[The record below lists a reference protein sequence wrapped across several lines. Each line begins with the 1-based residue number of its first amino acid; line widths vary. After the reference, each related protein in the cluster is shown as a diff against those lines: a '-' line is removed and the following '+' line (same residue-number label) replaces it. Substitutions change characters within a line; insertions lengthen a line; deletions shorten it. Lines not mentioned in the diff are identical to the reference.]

1 MNVKVVH
8 VGGKKMDYK
17 LIVAQALKE
26 QIGEALPIEK
36 IVSLLENPKSAE
48 HGDIAFPAFALAKA
62 YRKAPQQIATE
73 LGASVTS
80 SLVEKIEVVGPY
92 LNFFLNKKEV
102 SAAVLA
108 EVLEKSGHYGDAEI
122 GENRNVP
129 IDMSSPNIA
138 KPISMGHLRST
149 VIGNSLANI
158 LKKVGFNPIKIN
170 HLGDWGT
177 QFGKLIVG
185 YKLWGSEEAVKKDPI
200 GELLNLYVRFHK
212 EAEEKPE
219 LDNDAREW
227 FKKLEDGDQEAQDL
241 WKWFREESLKE
252 FNYIYERLNITF
264 DSFNGEAFYN
274 DKMQEVIDLLEEK
287 NVLTVNDGATIVD
300 LEKYNLNP
308 ALIKK
313 SDGATL
319 YITRDLA
326 AAIYRKRTYDF
337 ALSLYA
343 VGNEQSHH
351 FKQLKAVLK
360 EMNYDWADDMQ
371 HIPFGLIT
379 QGGKKLS
386 TRQGKIVLLEEVL
399 DDAVASA
406 LEQIEEKNTDLPN
419 KELIAD
425 QVGIGA
431 VIFHDLKN
439 DRLNNFDFTIEE
451 VVRFEGETG
460 PYVQYTRARAMSILR
475 KSGIAGI
482 DTTIAYSL
490 DDAYSWDI
498 IKLLQSY
505 PDDVKRAYE
514 KFEPSVIAK
523 HAIHLAQAF
532 NRYYANSKVLVDDA
546 QRPARLALVQ
556 AVATILKED
565 LRLLGVESPDQ
576 M

>member
-1 MNVKVVH
+1 
-8 VGGKKMDYK
+8 MDYK
-17 LIVAQALKE
+17 LTVAQALNEQLGDALSIE
-26 QIGEALPIEK
+26 QI
-36 IVSLLENPKSAE
+36 VNLLEKPKSVE

-62 YRKAPQQIATE
+62 YRKAPQQIAAE
-73 LGASVTS
+73 LGESVTS
-80 SLVEKIEVVGPY
+80 PIVEKIEVVGPY
-92 LNFFLNKKEV
+92 LNFFLNKQEV
-102 SAAVLA
+102 SAAVLK
-108 EVLEKSGHYGDAEI
+108 EVLEQGAHYGDSMI
-122 GENRNVP
+122 GENKNVP

-149 VIGNSLANI
+149 VIGNALANI
-158 LKKVGFNPIKIN
+158 LTKVGFNPIKIN

-185 YKLWGSEEAVKKDPI
+185 YKLWGNEESVKEKPI
-200 GELLNLYVRFHK
+200 GELLRLYVQFHE

-219 LDNDAREW
+219 LDDAAREW
-227 FKKLEDGDQEAQDL
+227 FKKLEDGDEEALGL
-241 WKWFREESLKE
+241 WKWFRDESLKE
-252 FNYIYERLNITF
+252 FNHVYERLDITF

-274 DKMQEVIDLLEEK
+274 DKMQEVVDLLEEK

-343 VGNEQSHH
+343 VGNEQSNH

-360 EMNYDWADDMQ
+360 EMGYDWADDMY

-386 TRQGKIVLLEEVL
+386 TRKGKIVLLEEVL

-419 KELIAD
+419 KEVVAD

-482 DTTIAYSL
+482 DTTVNYHL
-490 DDAYSWDI
+490 DDAYSWEI
-498 IKLLQSY
+498 VKLLQSY
-505 PDDVKRAYE
+505 PTDVLRAYE

-532 NRYYANSKVLVDDA
+532 NKYYANSKVLADDA

-565 LRLLGVESPDQ
+565 LRLLGVKAPDQ

>member
-1 MNVKVVH
+1 
-8 VGGKKMDYK
+8 MDYK
-17 LIVAQALKE
+17 LTVAQALNE
-26 QIGEALPIEK
+26 QIGDALSIDQ
-36 IVSLLENPKSAE
+36 IVNLLEKPKSVE
-48 HGDIAFPAFALAKA
+48 HGDIAFPAFALAKT
-62 YRKAPQQIATE
+62 YRKAPQQIAIE
-73 LGASVTS
+73 LGETVNSPI
-80 SLVEKIEVVGPY
+80 VEKIEVVGPY
-92 LNFFLNKKEV
+92 LNFFLNKQEV
-102 SAAVLA
+102 SAAVLK
-108 EVLEKSGHYGDAEI
+108 EVLEQGAHYGDSKI
-122 GENRNVP
+122 GKNRNVP

-149 VIGNSLANI
+149 VIGNALANI
-158 LKKVGFNPIKIN
+158 LTKVGFNPIKIN

-185 YKLWGSEEAVKKDPI
+185 YKLWGSEEAVKENPI
-200 GELLNLYVRFHK
+200 GELLRLYVKFHE

-219 LDNDAREW
+219 LDDNAREW
-227 FKKLEDGDQEAQDL
+227 FKKLEDGDEEAQNL

-252 FNYIYERLNITF
+252 FNHVYDRLNITF

-274 DKMQEVIDLLEEK
+274 DKMQEVVDLLEEK
-287 NVLTVNDGATIVD
+287 NVLTVNDGATLVD

-313 SDGATL
+313 TDGATL

-343 VGNEQSHH
+343 VGNEQSNH

-360 EMNYDWADDMQ
+360 EMGFDWADDMY
-371 HIPFGLIT
+371 HVPFGLIT

-386 TRQGKIVLLEEVL
+386 TRKGKIVLLEEVL

-406 LEQIEEKNTDLPN
+406 LEQIEEKNSELPN
-419 KELIAD
+419 KEIIAD

-460 PYVQYTRARAMSILR
+460 PYVQYTRARAMSIIR
-475 KSGIAGI
+475 KSGLAGI
-482 DTTIAYSL
+482 DTTINYPL
-490 DDAYSWDI
+490 DDAYSWEI

-505 PDDVKRAYE
+505 PADVQRAYE

-532 NRYYANSKVLVDDA
+532 NKYYANSKVLADDA

-556 AVATILKED
+556 SVATILKED
-565 LRLLGVESPDQ
+565 LRLLGVQAPDQ

>member
-1 MNVKVVH
+1 
-8 VGGKKMDYK
+8 MDYK
-17 LIVAQALKE
+17 LTVAQALNE
-26 QIGEALPIEK
+26 QIGEALSIEQ
-36 IVSLLENPKSAE
+36 IVNLLEKPKSVE

-62 YRKAPQQIATE
+62 YRKAPQQIAAE
-73 LGASVTS
+73 LGESVTS
-80 SLVEKIEVVGPY
+80 PIVEKIEVVGPY
-92 LNFFLNKKEV
+92 LNFFLNKQEV
-102 SAAVLA
+102 SAAVLK
-108 EVLEKSGHYGDAEI
+108 EVLEQGAHYGDSMI
-122 GENRNVP
+122 GENKNVP

-149 VIGNSLANI
+149 VIGNALANI
-158 LKKVGFNPIKIN
+158 LTKVGFNPIKIN

-185 YKLWGSEEAVKKDPI
+185 YKLWGSEEAVKENPI
-200 GELLNLYVRFHK
+200 GELLRLYVQFHE

-219 LDNDAREW
+219 LDDAAREW
-227 FKKLEDGDQEAQDL
+227 FKKLEDGDEEALGL
-241 WKWFREESLKE
+241 WKWFRDESLKE
-252 FNYIYERLNITF
+252 FNHVYERLDITF

-274 DKMQEVIDLLEEK
+274 DKMQEVVDLLEEK

-343 VGNEQSHH
+343 VGNEQSNH

-360 EMNYDWADDMQ
+360 EMGYDWADDMY

-386 TRQGKIVLLEEVL
+386 TRKGKIVLLEEVL

-419 KELIAD
+419 KEVVAD

-482 DTTIAYSL
+482 DTTVNYHL
-490 DDAYSWDI
+490 DDAYSWEI
-498 IKLLQSY
+498 VKLLQSY
-505 PDDVKRAYE
+505 PTDVLRAYE

-532 NRYYANSKVLVDDA
+532 NKYYANSKVLADDA

-556 AVATILKED
+556 SVATILKED
-565 LRLLGVESPDQ
+565 LRLLGVKAPDRKSVV
-576 M
+576 

>member
-1 MNVKVVH
+1 
-8 VGGKKMDYK
+8 MDYK
-17 LIVAQALKE
+17 LTVAQALNE
-26 QIGEALPIEK
+26 QIGEALSIEQ
-36 IVSLLENPKSAE
+36 IVNLLEKPKSVD

-62 YRKAPQQIATE
+62 YRKAPQQIAIE
-73 LGASVTS
+73 LGETVISPI
-80 SLVEKIEVVGPY
+80 VEKIEVVGPY
-92 LNFFLNKKEV
+92 LNFFLNKQEV
-102 SAAVLA
+102 SAAVLK
-108 EVLEKSGHYGDAEI
+108 EVLEQGAHYGDSMI

-149 VIGNSLANI
+149 VIGNALANI
-158 LKKVGFNPIKIN
+158 LTKVGFNPIKIN

-185 YKLWGSEEAVKKDPI
+185 YKLWGSEEAVKENPI
-200 GELLNLYVRFHK
+200 GELLRLYVKFHE

-219 LDNDAREW
+219 LDDNAREW
-227 FKKLEDGDQEAQDL
+227 FKKLEDGDDEAQNL

-252 FNYIYERLNITF
+252 FNHVYDRLNITF

-274 DKMQEVIDLLEEK
+274 DKMQEVVDLLEEK
-287 NVLTVNDGATIVD
+287 NVLTVNDGATLVD

-326 AAIYRKRTYDF
+326 AAIYRKRMYDF

-343 VGNEQSHH
+343 VGNEQSNH

-360 EMNYDWADDMQ
+360 EMGFDWADDMY
-371 HIPFGLIT
+371 HVPFGLIT

-386 TRQGKIVLLEEVL
+386 TRKGKIVLLEEVL

-406 LEQIEEKNTDLPN
+406 LEQIEEKNSDLPN
-419 KELIAD
+419 KEIIAD

-460 PYVQYTRARAMSILR
+460 PYVQYTRARAMSIIR
-475 KSGIAGI
+475 KSGLAGI
-482 DTTIAYSL
+482 DTTINYPL
-490 DDAYSWDI
+490 DDAYSWEI
-498 IKLLQSY
+498 IKLLQNY
-505 PDDVKRAYE
+505 PADVQRAYE

-532 NRYYANSKVLVDDA
+532 NKYYANSKVLADDA
-546 QRPARLALVQ
+546 QKPARLALVQ
-556 AVATILKED
+556 SVATILKED
-565 LRLLGVESPDQ
+565 LRLLGVQAPDQ

>member
-1 MNVKVVH
+1 
-8 VGGKKMDYK
+8 MDYK
-17 LIVAQALKE
+17 LGVAQALKE
-26 QIGEALPIEK
+26 QIGDALPIEN

-62 YRKAPQQIATE
+62 FRKAPQQIATE
-73 LGASVTS
+73 LGETVHSPI
-80 SLVEKIEVVGPY
+80 VEKIEVVGPY

-102 SAAVLA
+102 SAAVLK
-108 EVLEKSGHYGDAEI
+108 EILEKGPHYGDADI
-122 GENRNVP
+122 GGNRNVP

-149 VIGNSLANI
+149 VIGNALANI
-158 LKKVGFNPIKIN
+158 LTKVGFNPIKIN

-200 GELLNLYVRFHK
+200 VELLRLYVKFHE
-212 EAEEKPE
+212 EAEERPE
-219 LDNDAREW
+219 LDDEAREW
-227 FKKLEDGDQEAQDL
+227 FKKLEDGDQEAQQL

-252 FNYIYERLNITF
+252 FNHVYERLDITF
-264 DSFNGEAFYN
+264 DSFDGEAFYN
-274 DKMQEVIDLLEEK
+274 DKMQEVMDLLEEK

-337 ALSLYA
+337 AMSLYA
-343 VGNEQSHH
+343 VGNEQSNH

-360 EMNYDWADDMQ
+360 EMGYDWADDMH

-386 TRQGKIVLLEEVL
+386 TRKGKIVLLEEVL

-419 KELIAD
+419 KEIIAD

-431 VIFHDLKN
+431 VVFHDLKN

-482 DTTIAYSL
+482 DTTVDYPL
-490 DDAYSWDI
+490 DDAYSWEI
-498 IKLLQSY
+498 IKLLESY
-505 PDDVKRAYE
+505 PDDVQRAYE

-532 NRYYANSKVLVDDA
+532 NKYYANSKVLADDA
-546 QRPARLALVQ
+546 QKPARLALVQ
-556 AVATILKED
+556 SVATILKED
-565 LRLLGVESPDQ
+565 LRLLGVQAPDQ

>member
-1 MNVKVVH
+1 
-8 VGGKKMDYK
+8 MDYK
-17 LIVAQALKE
+17 LTVAQALNE
-26 QIGEALPIEK
+26 QIGDALSIDQ
-36 IVSLLENPKSAE
+36 IVNLLEKPKSVE
-48 HGDIAFPAFALAKA
+48 HGDIAFPAFALAKT
-62 YRKAPQQIATE
+62 YRKAPQQIAIE
-73 LGASVTS
+73 LGETVNSPI
-80 SLVEKIEVVGPY
+80 VEKIEVVGPY
-92 LNFFLNKKEV
+92 LNFFLNKQEV
-102 SAAVLA
+102 SAAVLK
-108 EVLEKSGHYGDAEI
+108 EVLEQGAHYGDSKI
-122 GENRNVP
+122 GKNRNVP

-149 VIGNSLANI
+149 VIGNALANI
-158 LKKVGFNPIKIN
+158 LTKVGFNPIKIN

-185 YKLWGSEEAVKKDPI
+185 YKLWGSEEAVKENPI
-200 GELLNLYVRFHK
+200 GELLRLYVKFHE

-219 LDNDAREW
+219 LDDNAREW
-227 FKKLEDGDQEAQDL
+227 FKKLEDGDDEAQNL

-252 FNYIYERLNITF
+252 FNHVYDRLNITF

-274 DKMQEVIDLLEEK
+274 DKMQEVVDLLEEK
-287 NVLTVNDGATIVD
+287 NVLTVNDGATLVD

-313 SDGATL
+313 TDGATL

-343 VGNEQSHH
+343 VGNEQSNH

-360 EMNYDWADDMQ
+360 EMGFDWADDMY
-371 HIPFGLIT
+371 HVPFGLIT

-386 TRQGKIVLLEEVL
+386 TRKGKIVLLEEVL

-406 LEQIEEKNTDLPN
+406 LEQIEEKNSELPN
-419 KELIAD
+419 KEIIAD

-460 PYVQYTRARAMSILR
+460 PYVQYTRARAMSIIR
-475 KSGIAGI
+475 KSGLAGI
-482 DTTIAYSL
+482 DTTVNYPL
-490 DDAYSWDI
+490 DDAYSWEI
-498 IKLLQSY
+498 IKLLQNY
-505 PDDVKRAYE
+505 PADVQRAYE

-532 NRYYANSKVLVDDA
+532 NKYYANSKVLADDA

-556 AVATILKED
+556 SVATILKED
-565 LRLLGVESPDQ
+565 LRLLGVQAPDQ

>member
-1 MNVKVVH
+1 
-8 VGGKKMDYK
+8 MDYK
-17 LIVAQALKE
+17 LTVAQALNE
-26 QIGEALPIEK
+26 QIGEALSIEQ
-36 IVSLLENPKSAE
+36 IVNLLEKPKSVE

-62 YRKAPQQIATE
+62 YRKAPQQIAAE
-73 LGASVTS
+73 LGESVTS
-80 SLVEKIEVVGPY
+80 PIVEKIEVVGPY
-92 LNFFLNKKEV
+92 LNFFLNKQEV
-102 SAAVLA
+102 SAAVLK
-108 EVLEKSGHYGDAEI
+108 EVLEQGAHYGDSMI
-122 GENRNVP
+122 GENKNVP

-149 VIGNSLANI
+149 VIGNALANI
-158 LKKVGFNPIKIN
+158 LTKVGFNPIKIN

-185 YKLWGSEEAVKKDPI
+185 YKLWGNEEAVKENPI
-200 GELLNLYVRFHK
+200 GELLRLYVQFHE

-219 LDNDAREW
+219 LDDAAREW
-227 FKKLEDGDQEAQDL
+227 FKKLEDGDEEALGL
-241 WKWFREESLKE
+241 WKWFRDESLKE
-252 FNYIYERLNITF
+252 FNHVYERLDITF

-274 DKMQEVIDLLEEK
+274 DKMQEVVDLLEEK

-343 VGNEQSHH
+343 VGNEQSNH

-360 EMNYDWADDMQ
+360 EMGYDWADDMY

-386 TRQGKIVLLEEVL
+386 TRKGKIVLLEEVL

-419 KELIAD
+419 KEVVAD

-482 DTTIAYSL
+482 DTTVNYHL
-490 DDAYSWDI
+490 DDAYSWEI
-498 IKLLQSY
+498 VKLLQSY
-505 PDDVKRAYE
+505 PTDVLRAYE

-532 NRYYANSKVLVDDA
+532 NKYYANSKVLADDA

-565 LRLLGVESPDQ
+565 LRLLGVKAPDQ